1 MNKKVSV
8 VIVNWNGEKYLYKCI
23 KSLLEVDYE
32 NIEVII
38 IDNGSSDNSVKI
50 IEENFNDNVKL
61 VKNENEGYAGGAN
74 KGIHM
79 STGEYVLIANPDI
92 IFTADY
98 ILKLV
103 ESLEKSNENAAAIGK
118 LLKYDFDKNEII
130 NVIDSAGIRL
140 NHKRQGMDIG
150 QNDEDRGQYEED
162 RRVFGVCG
170 AAALFKKSALEDV
183 KINNDYFDSEFFA
196 YKEDIDIC
204 WRLNLYG
211 FKCLYIHDA
220 IAYHGRGMN
229 SSKGLINTI
238 KNRRSQSEF
247 LKGISFRN
255 HYLMLMKNE
264 VKFTYKKDKIGILA
278 DFMKYIVFFLLFDF
292 KCLKY
297 INQIKL
303 RKNNALKKREVIMKN
318 IKLNNEEIYKLFDL

>member
-1 MNKKVSV
+1 MNKRVSI
-8 VIVNWNGEKYLYKCI
+8 VIVNWNGEKYLHKCI
-23 KSLLEVDYE
+23 KSLVEVDYDNME
-32 NIEVII
+32 III

-50 IEENFNDNVKL
+50 IEDNFKDEVKL
-61 VKNENEGYAGGAN
+61 VKNKNEGYAGGAN
-74 KGIHM
+74 KGIHI
-79 STGEYVLIANPDI
+79 SSGEYVLIANPDI
-92 IFTADY
+92 IFTEDY
-98 ILKLV
+98 ISKLV
-103 ESLEKSNENAAAIGK
+103 EKLEESDENAAAIGK

-150 QNDEDRGQYEED
+150 QNDEDKGQYEND

-170 AAALFKKSALEDV
+170 AAALFKRKALEEI
-183 KINNDYFDSEFFA
+183 KIKNDYFDSEFFA
-196 YKEDIDIC
+196 YKEDIDLC

-211 FKCLYIHDA
+211 FKCLYVHDA

-255 HYLMLMKNE
+255 HYLMLIKNE
-264 VKFTYKKDKIGILA
+264 VQYTYKKDKLGIFI
-278 DFMKYIVFFLLFDF
+278 DWMKYIIFFLLFDF

-297 INQIKL
+297 IKEIK
-303 RKNNALKKREVIMKN
+303 KYKDNALEKRKVIMENVK
-318 IKLNNEEIYKLFDL
+318 ISNEEIYKLFDL